1 MVRVTTAAQAAAMDA
16 TAIAAGTP
24 SWNLMSAAGRA
35 ASAVIRDHFR
45 GHLDDGC
52 LVFAGPGNNGGDAWV
67 VAADL
72 AAGNASVT
80 VVEVEPPKT
89 DDARKAKALAPPGIR
104 VISFGALSALSALSE
119 LARDAQPVIVD
130 GVLGTGATGAPRGTI
145 ADAIQAIN
153 ALRAAGARVIA
164 LDIPSG
170 VDATSGAAAG
180 PAVRADLTV
189 TFGTMKRGLL
199 RNRDASGAICVV
211 DIGLG
216 QAATSGDALE
226 LVDAARA
233 LSAVPSIPADANKGT
248 RRRLLVV
255 GGATGMAGASILAAR
270 AALRSGIGMVKLCV
284 EAASMPP
291 VQAAEP
297 SALTCAWPVDDAAL
311 ADYLGWAHC
320 VLLGP
325 GLGLSRTS
333 RELAARV
340 LAAWRGPVVVDAD
353 ALTAFEGTAER
364 LGELLKGRPAIIT
377 PHAVEAQRLVGAAA
391 ADIDAGRFEAAAL
404 LAQRVRA
411 TVLLKGVPTVVSDG
425 TRSVVVAVG
434 TPVLATGGSGD
445 LLGGMVATLLAQTGD
460 PMMSAASGAWVHGRA
475 AEITGAGAVR
485 GVALDDV
492 VAALRLAWRADSGPW
507 PLTPP
512 VIAELPAAGERL

>member
-24 SWNLMSAAGRA
+24 AWNLMSAAGRA
-35 ASAVIRDHFR
+35 ASAVIRDRFR

-52 LVFAGPGNNGGDAWV
+52 VVFAGPGNNGGDAWV

-89 DDARKAKALAPPGIR
+89 DDAIKAKALVPPGIR
-104 VISFGALSALSALSE
+104 VIPFGALSE

-170 VDATSGAAAG
+170 MDATSGAAAG

-189 TFGTMKRGLL
+189 TFGTVKRGLL

-233 LSAVPSIPADANKGT
+233 LLAVPSIPADANKGT

-425 TRSVVVAVG
+425 TRSVVVAAG

-460 PMMSAASGAWVHGRA
+460 PMTSAASGAWVHGRA

-485 GVALDDV
+485 GVGLDDV
-492 VAALRLAWRADSGPW
+492 VAALRLAWRADSGTW

-512 VIAELPAAGERL
+512 VIAELPAAGERP